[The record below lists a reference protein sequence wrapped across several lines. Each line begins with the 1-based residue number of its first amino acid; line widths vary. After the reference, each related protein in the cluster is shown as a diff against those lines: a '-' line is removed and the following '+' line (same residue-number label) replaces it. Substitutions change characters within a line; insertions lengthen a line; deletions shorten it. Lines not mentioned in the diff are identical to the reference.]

1 MTSIIKVDQIQ
12 TAAGATPTAGDLGI
26 NTTGT
31 VLKVSHFTNNT
42 NTSLSAVNP
51 YSLWSGI
58 NVIKSVSNSK
68 LIITGQLCF
77 RGGSS
82 YFMGEYW
89 RIGNSGYR
97 YDGIIQH
104 GYASDADDRSVQ
116 FGWTINAE
124 FDTTQTGSLA
134 VDIGWNSAN
143 GNSQRPGF
151 QWNPNN
157 GDDNRIQSGKGSS
170 LTIFEVSK

>member
-12 TAAGATPTAGDLGI
+12 TAAGATPTAGGLGI

-42 NTSLSAVNP
+42 RTGLGLAQQ

-58 NVIKSVSNSK
+58 NVVKSVSNSK

-77 RGGSS
+77 RDGSS

-104 GYASDADDRSVQ
+104 GYGSDAGDTSVQ
-116 FGWTINAE
+116 YGWTINAQY
-124 FDTTQTGSLA
+124 DTTEMGSLTM
-134 VDIGWNSAN
+134 DIGWNSAN
-143 GNSQRPGF
+143 GSQRPGET
-151 QWNPNN
+151 WNPSAS
-157 GDDNRIQSGKGSS
+157 DDNRIQSGKGSS
-170 LTIFEVSK
+170 LTIFEIAG

>member
-1 MTSIIKVDQIQ
+1 MTSIIKVDTLQK
-12 TAAGATPTAGDLGI
+12 ANGATPTAADLGI
-26 NTTGT
+26 NTTGS
-31 VLKVSHFTNNT
+31 VLKASHFTNNT
-42 NTSLSAVNP
+42 NTSLSSINP

-77 RGGSS
+77 RGGAS

-104 GYASDADDRSVQ
+104 GYASDADDRAVQ

-143 GNSQRPGF
+143 NAAQRPAQ

-157 GDDNRIQSGKGSS
+157 GNDSRIQSGKGSS
-170 LTIFEVSK
+170 LTIFEIAK

>member
-1 MTSIIKVDQIQ
+1 MTSIIKVDTLQK
-12 TAAGATPTAGDLGI
+12 ANGATPTAADLGI
-26 NTTGT
+26 NTTGS

-42 NTSLSAVNP
+42 RTSLGTSQQ

-58 NVIKSVSNSK
+58 NVVKTVSNSK

-104 GYASDADDRSVQ
+104 GYASDAGDRSVQ

-143 GNSQRPGF
+143 NNAQKPAF
-151 QWNPNN
+151 QWNPNI

-170 LTIFEVSK
+170 LTIFEIAK

>member
-12 TAAGATPTAGDLGI
+12 TAAGATPTAADLGI
-26 NTTGT
+26 NTTGS

-42 NTSLSAVNP
+42 RTALSGVNQ

-58 NVIKSVSNSK
+58 NVIKSISDSK

-104 GYASDADDRSVQ
+104 GYASDAGDTSVQ

-134 VDIGWNSAN
+134 VDIGWYKAN
-143 GNSQRPGF
+143 AGVAQPAS
-151 QWNPNN
+151 QWNPNS

-170 LTIFEVSK
+170 LTIFEIAK